1 MSIAQLVRVALV
13 LSVLLIV
20 LSVALRCTP
29 RTVTSLFRNPSL
41 LVRSLLS
48 MNVLLPLFAALMVA
62 LVELRPAI
70 EIALVA
76 LSISPVPPFLP
87 RKQLALVADQ
97 EYVIGLLGVSSL
109 LSIVLAPLTVE
120 LVGALSTRGFS
131 LAPLA
136 IAKIVAMTVLLPFL
150 FGMIV
155 RRVSPAFAE
164 RASPLADRIGIVLL
178 IIAIVPLIGKLWP
191 AMMSL
196 LGSGTG
202 LAIVAFTGVG
212 LALGHMLGGPDSDHQ
227 TVLALATATRHPGV
241 ALTIAAA
248 NFPDETLMA
257 PALMLYLLVSA
268 IVSAPYVRWRQNL
281 KKGLPPRLS
290 P

>member
-1 MSIAQLVRVALV
+1 MSVAQLVRVALV

-20 LSVALRCTP
+20 FSVALRCTP
-29 RTVTSLFRNPSL
+29 RALTSLFRNPSL

-62 LVELRPAI
+62 LIQLRPAI

-87 RKQLALVADQ
+87 RKQLALVADR
-97 EYVIGLLGVSSL
+97 EYVIGLLGASSL
-109 LSIVLAPLTVE
+109 LAIVLAPLTVE
-120 LVGALSTRGFS
+120 LVGVLSTREFT

-136 IAKIVAMTVLLPFL
+136 IAKIVAVTVLVPFL

-155 RRVSPAFAE
+155 RRVRPAFAE
-164 RASPLADRIGIVLL
+164 RASPLADKIGILLL
-178 IIAIVPLIGKLWP
+178 IVAIVPLIGKLWP

-202 LAIVAFTGVG
+202 LAIIAFTVVG

-248 NFPDETLMA
+248 NFPDETLVA
-257 PALMLYLLVSA
+257 PALILYLLISA
-268 IVSAPYVRWRQNL
+268 IVSAPYVRWRRSL
-281 KKGLPPRLS
+281 MKKSPPAAQ
-290 P
+290 

>member
-1 MSIAQLVRVALV
+1 MVLV
-13 LSVLLIV
+13 LSVLLISF
-20 LSVALRCTP
+20 SVALRCAP
-29 RTVTSLFRNPSL
+29 RAVTSLFRNPSL

-87 RKQLALVADQ
+87 RKQLALVADE
-97 EYVIGLLGVSSL
+97 EYVIGLLGASSL
-109 LSIVLAPLTVE
+109 LAIVLAPLTVE
-120 LVGALSTRGFS
+120 LIGVLSTREFS

-136 IAKIVAMTVLLPFL
+136 IAKIVAVTVLVPFL

-155 RRVSPAFAE
+155 RRVTPAFAE
-164 RASPLADRIGIVLL
+164 RASPLADKIGILL
-178 IIAIVPLIGKLWP
+178 LVVAIVPLIVKLWP

-196 LGSGTG
+196 LGNGTG
-202 LAIVAFTGVG
+202 FAIIAFTGVG

-241 ALTIAAA
+241 ALAIAAG
-248 NFPDETLMA
+248 NFPDETLVA
-257 PALMLYLLVSA
+257 PALMLYLLISA
-268 IVSAPYVRWRQNL
+268 IVSAPYVRWRRNL
-281 KKGLPPRLS
+281 KKRLPPAA
-290 P
+290 

>member
-1 MSIAQLVRVALV
+1 
-13 LSVLLIV
+13 LL
-20 LSVALRCTP
+20 
-29 RTVTSLFRNPSL
+29 RNPSL

-136 IAKIVAMTVLLPFL
+136 IAKIVAMTVLVPFL

-178 IIAIVPLIGKLWP
+178 IIAIVPLIVKLWP